1 MSIKIYIYNLV
12 ELNELMLYYPE
23 VPVEMNL
30 YSLFYNQLLNNYTI
44 VNDINCADIAFIP
57 IDYTKILYRY
67 PNNYKHLPLDFPPN
81 PPTFGIKYKQ
91 NNIKYFWNNYVN
103 NYLIKTTTIPHF
115 MLFSYVLFDINF
127 NTIPNNII
135 IIAYETKVS
144 LYNIKYAIKNSNH
157 NIVMIPYILNKN
169 EEYNQSKITQS
180 LNSSN
185 SNSNS
190 NSNSSSNSNNSINR
204 TIRNNIII
212 NKKIEI
218 GFFGDIS
225 DTINRPILTYYRKII
240 NILNSTNFSNYI
252 INKGKYTEK
261 YLPYIKYLFVLRGD
275 TPTRLCFYQ
284 CFAFGV
290 IPILYEDDFKHY
302 NNLIVSVN
310 LVDSVFIIP
319 NKSDTITEEIYNS
332 TIINMLQNEL
342 SNNDNYL
349 TKVKNH
355 KHIFDEF
362 NYFTTPLCKPIENII
377 KKIKNN

>member
-1 MSIKIYIYNLV
+1 MTINIYIYNLV
-12 ELNELMLYYPE
+12 ELNKLMLYYPE
-23 VPVEMNL
+23 VPSEMNL

-103 NYLIKTTTIPHF
+103 NYLVKTTTIPHF
-115 MLFSYVLFDINF
+115 ILFSYVLFDINF

-135 IIAYETKVS
+135 ILSYETKVS
-144 LYNIKYAIKNSNH
+144 LYNINYAIKNSNH
-157 NIVMIPYILNKN
+157 KIVMIPYILNKN
-169 EEYNQSKITQS
+169 DEYNQSKITHS
-180 LNSSN
+180 LNS
-185 SNSNS
+185 
-190 NSNSSSNSNNSINR
+190 
-204 TIRNNIII
+204 NNIII
-212 NKKIEI
+212 NKKIDI
-218 GFFGDIS
+218 GFFGEIS

-252 INKGKYTEK
+252 INKGKYAK
-261 YLPYIKYLFVLRGD
+261 KFLPYIKYLFVLRGD

-290 IPILYEDDFKHY
+290 IPILYEDDFKQY
-302 NNLIVSVN
+302 NNLIVNVN
-310 LVDSVFIIP
+310 LIDSVFIIP

-342 SNNDNYL
+342 SNTDNYL

-377 KKIKNN
+377 NKIKNN

>member
-1 MSIKIYIYNLV
+1 MSIHIYIYNLL

-23 VPVEMNL
+23 VPSEMNL

-57 IDYTKILYRY
+57 IDYTKLLYRY
-67 PNNYKHLPLDFPPN
+67 PNNYIDLPLDFPQN

-91 NNIKYFWNNYVN
+91 HNINYFWNKYVD
-103 NYLIKTTTIPHF
+103 NYLIKNTTIPHF

-127 NTIPNNII
+127 NTIPNTII

-169 EEYNQSKITQS
+169 DEYNQSKITHRF
-180 LNSSN
+180 NN
-185 SNSNS
+185 
-190 NSNSSSNSNNSINR
+190 NSNNSN
-204 TIRNNIII
+204 TSNTSNNKII
-212 NKKIEI
+212 NKNIDI
-218 GFFGDIS
+218 GFFGEIS
-225 DTINRPILTYYRKII
+225 DTINRPVLTYYRKII

-252 INKGKYTEK
+252 SNYIINKGKYAEK

-302 NNLIVSVN
+302 TNLIVSVN
-310 LVDSVFIIP
+310 LVNSVFIIP

-332 TIINMLQNEL
+332 TIINMLKNEL

-349 TKVKNH
+349 NKVKNH

-362 NYFTTPLCKPIENII
+362 NYFTESLCKPIENII
-377 KKIKNN
+377 NKIKNNESF